1 MHTPGMSFV
10 SSGAGPK
17 RRVPG
22 ALERSAKTMGFI
34 EKMAEIMLWTVFV
47 ILGALW
53 LLGTVTDY
61 TMGGLIHVL
70 LVIAVVALI
79 FQLVSGPRIA

>member
-1 MHTPGMSFV
+1 MS
-10 SSGAGPK
+10 SRPGPK
-17 RRVPG
+17 RRVAG
-22 ALERSAKTMGFI
+22 AVERSAKRMGFI
-34 EKMAEIMLWTVFV
+34 EKMGEIMLWTVFV

-53 LLGTVTDY
+53 LLGALTAY

-79 FQLVSGPRIA
+79 FQLVSGRRIA